1 MAGLRGT
8 GDVWY
13 KLEYARIYM
22 AQLKKR
28 ERCAMVQQGQDL
40 NRIILRGCVAGKTQL
55 SHRSHEEGF
64 YRFPLAVE
72 RLSGNEDVL
81 NILFSERLLP
91 PKELVEGTRVEVR
104 GSLRTFNNKSGV
116 GAKLV
121 ITVLAQEIV
130 PTTDDHINDL
140 KLAGT
145 ICRLGGSRRTPLG
158 REICDFTLAVNRRY
172 GRSDYLPCIAWGSM
186 AQRCAAMEVG
196 QRLHLDGRLQSRV
209 YTKQLGDHSE
219 ERVAFECSAMSLEAE
234 ADSRELCSAYQ

>member
-1 MAGLRGT
+1 
-8 GDVWY
+8 
-13 KLEYARIYM
+13 
-22 AQLKKR
+22 
-28 ERCAMVQQGQDL
+28 MVQQGQDL

-158 REICDFTLAVNRRY
+158 REICDLLLAVNRPY
-172 GRSDYLPCIAWGSM
+172 GRADYLPCIAWGSL
-186 AQRCAAMEVG
+186 AAHCGALDVG
-196 QRLHLDGRLQSRV
+196 DRLRLEGRLQSRQYHKLV
-209 YTKQLGDHSE
+209 DGEQV
-219 ERVAFECSAMSLEAE
+219 ERTAFEVSVMNLLDSAEPS
-234 ADSRELCSAYQ
+234 